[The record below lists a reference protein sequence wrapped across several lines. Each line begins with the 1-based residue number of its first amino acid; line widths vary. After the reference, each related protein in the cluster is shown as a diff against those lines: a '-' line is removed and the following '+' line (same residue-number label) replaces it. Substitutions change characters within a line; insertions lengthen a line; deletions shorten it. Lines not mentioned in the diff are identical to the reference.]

1 MHYDTVEITPS
12 GGGEWAV
19 GFSTSDKDRIKVI
32 NPVPNSLGFFHYPR
46 RWSKQKAFT
55 MLRDHLVKMHNEE
68 IDALIKSRN
77 ALLGLP
83 VPDKNK
89 VKK

>member
-19 GFSTSDKDRIKVI
+19 VFTSDKDRIKLLTLFRTHLDFSIILVDGV
-32 NPVPNSLGFFHYPR
+32 N
-46 RWSKQKAFT
+46 KKAFT